1 MQQPAL
7 CLSFDQV
14 SSGLGRRFS
23 ALGWASV
30 VALGLGIPSTG
41 LCAQANQPQPPP
53 PPPPSITT
61 CWVEF
66 IAFLNDCAQF
76 STTTDSNG
84 RRIVDTVGWPVC
96 VAAARDSLNACLAQV
111 PIPIPRPTRTDCR
124 VDFVRR
130 VAACY
135 GFRSPWITNPQ
146 QPLGPSIPADPQQ
159 NYALISCIAGAKDAL
174 ARCVSQV
181 EGPKVVAELSPSA
194 VVVQPDQ
201 KYLTLSLRL
210 YRTGP
215 EVIAK
220 RVGISIDM
228 PGVEQDDPWTAIEG
242 ASQQSSMCEEQPV
255 ISDQMQVGQ
264 ALSSGGLI
272 PRDITVNL
280 PTDPIDAKAD
290 GFILTHR
297 FESDTSEVL
306 AIAPVW
312 VSINWHWAD
321 LNRDQTFNADDTML
335 AVEAFFAG
343 RIDEAGLQG
352 LIFYIDANRC
362 R

>member
-1 MQQPAL
+1 M
-7 CLSFDQV
+7 
-14 SSGLGRRFS
+14 
-23 ALGWASV
+23 
-30 VALGLGIPSTG
+30 
-41 LCAQANQPQPPP
+41 
-53 PPPPSITT
+53 
-61 CWVEF
+61 
-66 IAFLNDCAQF
+66 
-76 STTTDSNG
+76 
-84 RRIVDTVGWPVC
+84 
-96 VAAARDSLNACLAQV
+96 
-111 PIPIPRPTRTDCR
+111 
-124 VDFVRR
+124 
-130 VAACY
+130 
-135 GFRSPWITNPQ
+135 
-146 QPLGPSIPADPQQ
+146 
-159 NYALISCIAGAKDAL
+159 
-174 ARCVSQV
+174 
-181 EGPKVVAELSPSA
+181 
-194 VVVQPDQ
+194 
-201 KYLTLSLRL
+201 
-210 YRTGP
+210 
-215 EVIAK
+215 AK